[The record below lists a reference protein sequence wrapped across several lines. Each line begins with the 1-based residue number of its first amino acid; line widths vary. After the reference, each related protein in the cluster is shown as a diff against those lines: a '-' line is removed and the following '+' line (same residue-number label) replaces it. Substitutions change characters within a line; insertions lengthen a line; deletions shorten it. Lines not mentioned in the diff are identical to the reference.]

1 MVSEAA
7 FPSGEFMPKREQNKG
22 SESSEAAGETTP
34 GRDKEVRWEV
44 VALAQGQADAAIIC
58 GRLET
63 EGIPARIQQE
73 PAGAVLGL
81 TMGLLG
87 QVKVLVPEPLVAQA
101 LEILNGPDQ
110 EVDDEAGEEEE
121 SEP

>member
-7 FPSGEFMPKREQNKG
+7 FPSGEFLPKREQSKANK
-22 SESSEAAGETTP
+22 SSEAAGETTP
-34 GRDKEVRWEV
+34 GGDREVRWEV

-58 GRLET
+58 GRLEI

-81 TMGLLG
+81 TVGLLG
-87 QVKVLVPEPLVAQA
+87 QVKVLVPEPLVQQA
-101 LEILNGPDQ
+101 LEILSAPVQ
-110 EVDDEAGEEEE
+110 EMDDEEDEEEE
-121 SEP
+121 SGE